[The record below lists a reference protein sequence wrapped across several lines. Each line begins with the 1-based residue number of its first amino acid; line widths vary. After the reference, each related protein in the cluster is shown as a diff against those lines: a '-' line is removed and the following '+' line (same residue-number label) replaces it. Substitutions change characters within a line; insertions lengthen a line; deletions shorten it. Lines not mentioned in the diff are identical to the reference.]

1 MTRDEFKA
9 VISAPEYDF
18 LRTDP
23 HLGNRIMFL
32 TLGGSHAY
40 GVNVEGSDV
49 DVRGVT
55 MNNKKELL
63 GLSHFEQ
70 FMDSKTDTTVYGFSK
85 FVGLISAC
93 NPNTIEMLG
102 GEPDQY
108 LMVSPEGQL
117 LLDNKSLFL
126 SKRAVHAFGGYAQS
140 QLRRLQVALAKER
153 VEPMQKGQFM
163 LNTCNSAMYVLEE
176 NHHIPHGLVQLSL
189 SDKLDEDGE
198 PVVVIKPD
206 AAFAQFQEAGLPLAD
221 LSAYLSELRGI
232 VKNYGSLGRRN
243 NRAFLKGDAKLNK
256 HAMHL
261 VRLYLMAF
269 DILEKGEIRTYR
281 KDDRQ
286 ELLDIRNGAYML
298 DDGTFRPEF
307 FEMVSSLEA
316 RMKKA
321 AEGTS
326 LPERPDMEK
335 SKTSWSRSTRRPSRP
350 VKRKN

>member
-1 MTRDEFKA
+1 
-9 VISAPEYDF
+9 
-18 LRTDP
+18 
-23 HLGNRIMFL
+23 MFL

-126 SKRAVHAFGGYAQS
+126 SKRAIHTFGGYAQS

-176 NHHIPHGLVQLSL
+176 EGCKTVCTES
-189 SDKLDEDGE
+189 
-198 PVVVIKPD
+198 
-206 AAFAQFQEAGLPLAD
+206 AGLC
-221 LSAYLSELRGI
+221 
-232 VKNYGSLGRRN
+232 
-243 NRAFLKGDAKLNK
+243 
-256 HAMHL
+256 
-261 VRLYLMAF
+261 
-269 DILEKGEIRTYR
+269 
-281 KDDRQ
+281 
-286 ELLDIRNGAYML
+286 
-298 DDGTFRPEF
+298 
-307 FEMVSSLEA
+307 
-316 RMKKA
+316 
-321 AEGTS
+321 
-326 LPERPDMEK
+326 
-335 SKTSWSRSTRRPSRP
+335 
-350 VKRKN
+350 